1 MNNDTCNGVFAPVC
15 SPEVCDVPRIP
26 YEQTLMEGRGYVKN
40 RKSKYGCAEVKFSI
54 KVTRILFDVFGE
66 LRVVDEKGR
75 TLIHS
80 EKIEAYHSPTESAM
94 VAIFHYED
102 SMSHRSREL
111 SVFASVE
118 TAYQPAKMYMYSAPL
133 FDAEVVLG
141 GKVEDGMIRIEK
153 SLVDHDH

>member
-1 MNNDTCNGVFAPVC
+1 MNNDSCNGVFAPVC

-26 YEQTLMEGRGYVKN
+26 YEQILMEGRGYIKN
-40 RKSKYGCAEVKFSI
+40 RKSKYGCAEVKFKI
-54 KVTRILFDVFGE
+54 KVTRRLFDVFGE

-75 TLIHS
+75 TIIHS
-80 EKIEAYHSPTESAM
+80 EKMEAYHSPTEDAM

-102 SMSHRSREL
+102 SKTHRAREL

-118 TAYQPAKMYMYSAPL
+118 TEDQPAKMYMYSAPL
-133 FDAEVVLG
+133 FDAEVVFG

-153 SLVDHDH
+153 SLVDHEH